1 MIRDGLLICDIEL
14 KFYVEY
20 RFTKKIITKDQ
31 ISHGYKIILK
41 AKYLIRN
48 HFFTD
53 ILSINALVRTIIDND
68 QELKHLSHINYR
80 YFIWW

>member
-31 ISHGYKIILK
+31 ISNGCKIILK
-41 AKYLIRN
+41 KPNIN
-48 HFFTD
+48 TESFF
-53 ILSINALVRTIIDND
+53 
-68 QELKHLSHINYR
+68 Y
-80 YFIWW
+80 

>member
-31 ISHGYKIILK
+31 ISHGYKIFLK
-41 AKYLIRN
+41 AKY
-48 HFFTD
+48 
-53 ILSINALVRTIIDND
+53 
-68 QELKHLSHINYR
+68 
-80 YFIWW
+80 